1 MAASANSPE
10 TFASD
15 FERVKTSLAGA
26 SLPWLAELRTSALAS
41 LSASGFPSVRD
52 EDWKYTNV
60 SPALRDRLE
69 PVLPS
74 EVRVED
80 GSALLAGGAASALLF
95 DAAGKTGTIPVLDR
109 RSGEEFV
116 AEMTGVVP
124 AILVF
129 VDGSYQPSLSNVR
142 EKKGLRV
149 SSLRERLSNDP
160 ASVERWLGRY
170 LPASAHGFAALNTAF
185 LDDGAVVE
193 IAEGAAIDGII
204 HLVFLSTSREKPYVT
219 HPRNVVIAGAGSS
232 SCIVEH
238 YVGADGARYLCNTAT
253 EIVVGRSAS
262 LAHARIQDD
271 SPAAS
276 HIARIEVEQAA
287 GSSFRSLA
295 LAFGAAISRA
305 EISVR
310 LAGEEA
316 ECDLAGLY
324 AIDGSRHADHHLM
337 IDHAQPR
344 TRSNQ
349 LYKGV
354 LDDSARGVF
363 TGRVV
368 VRAGAQKIKAMQSNP
383 SLLLG
388 RGAVA
393 ETRPQ
398 LEIYADDVA
407 CNHGATIGRLD
418 EDALFYLLS
427 RGIEAREA
435 RRILVSGFAAE
446 TIENVRP
453 EALREALLAQVSQRI
468 GRLGATERGKDVAG
482 KPGAR
487 KLDGDAP
494 SDGATS

>member
-1 MAASANSPE
+1 MAANPNSPE

-15 FERVKTSLAGA
+15 FERIGASLAGA
-26 SLPWLAELRTSALAS
+26 SVPWLAELRRSALAS
-41 LSASGFPSVRD
+41 LSSAGFPSVRD
-52 EDWKYTNV
+52 EDWKYTNA
-60 SPALRDRLE
+60 SSALRDRLE

-74 EVRVED
+74 DVSVEH
-80 GSALLAGGAASALLF
+80 GRALLGSSAASALLL
-95 DAAGKTGTIPVLDR
+95 DAAGSRGTLPVLDR
-109 RSGEEFV
+109 SSGQAFG
-116 AEMTGVVP
+116 AELAGPVP
-124 AILVF
+124 AVLVF
-129 VDGSYQPSLSNVR
+129 VDGSYQPTLSHFAPA
-142 EKKGLRV
+142 KGLRV
-149 SSLRERLSNDP
+149 SSLRELLATAP
-160 ASVERWLGRY
+160 ATLEPWLGKY
-170 LPASAHGFAALNTAF
+170 LPAGAHGFTALNTAF

-193 IAEGAAIDGII
+193 IAEGAAIEGVV
-204 HLVFLSTSREKPYVT
+204 HLVYLSTEREHPYVT
-219 HPRNVVIAGAGSS
+219 HPRNVLVAGAGSS

-238 YVGADGARYLCNTAT
+238 YVGAPGARYLCNTAT
-253 EIVVGRSAS
+253 EVVVGRSAA
-262 LAHARIQDD
+262 LAHTRVQDD
-271 SPAAS
+271 SHAAF
-276 HIARIEVEQAA
+276 HIARVQVEQAA

-295 LAFGAAISRA
+295 LAFGAALSRT
-305 EISVR
+305 EIAVR

-324 AIDGSRHADHHLM
+324 AIDSNRHADHHLRV
-337 IDHAQPR
+337 DHAQPR

-368 VRAGAQKIKAMQSNP
+368 VRAGSQKIKAMQSNP

-435 RRILVSGFAAE
+435 RRLLVSGFAAE
-446 TIENVRP
+446 TIEKVQP
-453 EALREALLAQVSQRI
+453 EALRSALLARVAEGI
-468 GRLGATERGKDVAG
+468 GRLGRGIA
-482 KPGAR
+482 
-487 KLDGDAP
+487 
-494 SDGATS
+494 